1 MRSKMN
7 HFKIMIQLLACCSF
21 LSVVVHA
28 QQNENDPA
36 AITHQTVNDVITDM
50 RANEALYSSDNSKL
64 IAMVEQRLLPRFN
77 FNVMTQLAVARP
89 WTQASNEQKAALQ
102 NEFRTLLVRT
112 YSNVLFSKR
121 NVTTTIKSTNT
132 TAQGDVNIDMEVTSS
147 AGAPVKLALR
157 MRADKGDWKVI
168 DVTVGGVSLIA
179 TYRTSFTS
187 EISKSGIDGLVASL
201 AEKNRKNME

>member
-7 HFKIMIQLLACCSF
+7 HFKIMIQLLVCCSF
-21 LSVVVHA
+21 LSFVVHA
-28 QQNENDPA
+28 QQNENEPT

-50 RANEALYSSDNSKL
+50 RANEALYSSDNTKL

-77 FNVMTQLAVARP
+77 FNVMTQLAVGRP
-89 WTQASNEQKAALQ
+89 WNQASAEQKTTLQ

-121 NVTTTIKSTNT
+121 NETTTIKSSNT
-132 TAQGDVNIDMEVTSS
+132 TAQGDVNIDMEVSSS
-147 AGAPVKLALR
+147 AGEPVKLALR
-157 MRADKGDWKVI
+157 MRADNGDWKVI
-168 DVTVGGVSLIA
+168 DVTVGGVSLIVS
-179 TYRTSFTS
+179 YRTSFTS

>member
-77 FNVMTQLAVARP
+77 FNVMTQLAVGRP

-121 NVTTTIKSTNT
+121 NETTTIKSTNT
-132 TAQGDVNIDMEVTSS
+132 TAQGDVNIDMEVSNT
-147 AGAPVKLALR
+147 AGEPVKLALR

-168 DVTVGGVSLIA
+168 DVTVGGVSLIVS
-179 TYRTSFTS
+179 YRTSFTS

>member
-1 MRSKMN
+1 MRSKMK
-7 HFKIMIQLLACCSF
+7 HFKIMVQLLFCCSL
-21 LSVVVHA
+21 LSFFVHA
-28 QQNENDPA
+28 QQNENDPT

-50 RANEALYSSDNSKL
+50 RTNEALYSSDNTKL

-77 FNVMTQLAVARP
+77 FNVMTQLAVGRP
-89 WTQASNEQKAALQ
+89 WTQASAEQKTALQ

-121 NVTTTIKSTNT
+121 NETTAIKSSNT
-132 TAQGDVNIDMEVTSS
+132 TAQGDVNIDMEVSNS
-147 AGAPVKLALR
+147 AGEPIKLALR

-168 DVTVGGVSLIA
+168 DVTVGGVSLIVS
-179 TYRTSFTS
+179 YRTSFTS